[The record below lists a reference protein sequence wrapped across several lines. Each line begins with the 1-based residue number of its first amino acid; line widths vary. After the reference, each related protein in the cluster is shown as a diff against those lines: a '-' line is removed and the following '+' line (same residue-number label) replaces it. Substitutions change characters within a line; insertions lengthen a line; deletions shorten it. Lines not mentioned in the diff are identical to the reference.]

1 MVCATD
7 FAEPRQG
14 RSTVNDRQVREWVM
28 KTAMVDKV
36 RGWFRRAI
44 IGSMAG
50 LATWGLIACGGS
62 TGAIEPF
69 KPTRMMVFGDELSVL
84 LPNGTKYTVNAL
96 TAGTTTVDCALHP
109 LWVQTVA
116 SAFSLTFA
124 ECNPNGVVSPAA
136 QMYAQAGARASD
148 VGAQLSRAAAA
159 KAFNDKDLA
168 TVYFGYGDL
177 LELYAQYPARP
188 LDALTAE
195 ARTRGSALGSQ
206 VNNLARSGPAVLLL
220 TAPDLGLAPFG
231 AQQTAAFPGETNPTR
246 AKVLSSLTDAFN
258 AGLRVTIIND
268 GRLIGL
274 VSSDQML
281 RDIQPPFSAFYGFA
295 DLTTPLCVSTV
306 TILNCTTNTLV
317 SGGDTTSWGFATNTL
332 FGPALQSRLGQ
343 LAASRALRNPF

>member
-1 MVCATD
+1 M
-7 FAEPRQG
+7 E
-14 RSTVNDRQVREWVM
+14 
-28 KTAMVDKV
+28 TAMLNKV
-36 RGWFRRAI
+36 RGWWRRAMV
-44 IGSMAG
+44 GS
-50 LATWGLIACGGS
+50 ATAVAVWGLVACGGS

-96 TAGTTTVDCALHP
+96 TAGTTTVDCGLHP

-116 SAFSLTFA
+116 TAFSLTFA
-124 ECNPNGVVSPAA
+124 ECNPNGVAATQA
-136 QMYAQAGARASD
+136 QMYAQAGAKSADVVAQLARAS
-148 VGAQLSRAAAA
+148 AA

-168 TVYFGYGDL
+168 AVYFGYGDL

-188 LDALTAE
+188 LDALIAE
-195 ARTRGSALGSQ
+195 ARARGAALGSQ
-206 VNNLARSGPAVLLL
+206 VNSVARSGPAVLLL

-231 AQQTAAFPGETNPTR
+231 ARQTAAFPGETNPTR

-281 RDIQPPFSAFYGFA
+281 RDIQPPFSSFYGFA
-295 DLTTPLCVSTV
+295 DLSTPLCVSTV
-306 TILNCTTNTLV
+306 TVLNCTSNTLV
-317 SGGDTTSWGFATNTL
+317 TGGDTTSWGFATDTL

>member
-1 MVCATD
+1 ML
-7 FAEPRQG
+7 
-14 RSTVNDRQVREWVM
+14 
-28 KTAMVDKV
+28 DKA
-36 RGWFRRAI
+36 RGWWRRVMV
-44 IGSMAG
+44 GSA
-50 LATWGLIACGGS
+50 AAVAAWGLVACGGS

-96 TAGTTTVDCALHP
+96 TAGTTTIDCGLHP

-116 SAFSLTFA
+116 TAFSLTFA
-124 ECNPNGVVSPAA
+124 ECNPNAVAAPQA
-136 QMYAQAGARASD
+136 QMYAQAGAKAGDVVAQLARAS
-148 VGAQLSRAAAA
+148 AA
-159 KAFNDKDLA
+159 KAFTDKDLA
-168 TVYFGYGDL
+168 AVYFGYGDL
-177 LELYAQYPARP
+177 LELYAQYPVRP
-188 LDALTAE
+188 LDALIAE
-195 ARTRGSALGSQ
+195 ARARGSALGAQ
-206 VNNLARSGPAVLLL
+206 VNSVARSGPAVLLL

-231 AQQTAAFPGETNPTR
+231 AQQTAAFPGETSPTR

-281 RDIQPPFSAFYGFA
+281 RDIQPPFSSFYGFA
-295 DLTTPLCVSTV
+295 DLSTPLCVSTV
-306 TILNCTTNTLV
+306 TVLNCTSNTLV
-317 SGGDTTSWGFATNTL
+317 TGGDTTSWGFATNTL